1 VRRYERVRF
10 RGRERYGYEILDD
23 ALKHSVARYGPYKV
37 EPVTTEMSIAR
48 LRQQVLKGDL
58 INVVV
63 FPVGLKEIDEGL
75 IPIDIPLDKGLHGYR
90 IAFIRATDQDR
101 MCRVRDIAGLRQLR
115 IGTGEQWAEAPI
127 YKYNGI
133 HPLTARNS
141 ELLLPMLENGRF
153 DLFPRGI
160 AQLVSE
166 YDSYKNQYPAWR
178 STGICSCTSRTRRIP
193 FCRPGQRFLRLNGAE
208 SPRAHD
214 VICKAGMID
223 WQSRRAGTQGW
234 IRA

>member
-115 IGTGEQWAEAPI
+115 IGTGEQWAEAPNLSI
-127 YKYNGI
+127 QWHSSINCEKFRVVAADAGKW
-133 HPLTARNS
+133 TVR
-141 ELLLPMLENGRF
+141 
-153 DLFPRGI
+153 
-160 AQLVSE
+160 LV
-166 YDSYKNQYPAWR
+166 PTR
-178 STGICSCTSRTRRIP
+178 HSTTCFRVR
-193 FCRPGQRFLRLNGAE
+193 
-208 SPRAHD
+208 
-214 VICKAGMID
+214 
-223 WQSRRAGTQGW
+223 
-234 IRA
+234 